1 MQFIHHKQWK
11 LSAILR
17 VYWPAT
23 HIHTARVAKDKME
36 GKCMQPDSCASVY
49 TGFSP
54 PLVASKL
61 VNLTLKHHGAVAA
74 WQSSRVHWCEHLSP
88 TWTLAQMWH
97 TGSGHMQAFHP
108 SSSLLLLLP
117 CNPPSNPQPAHTGVV
132 RTRVTTVGCGDT
144 LTHITPHKRS
154 GPSSFSPGQAR
165 LPLRKALIDL
175 MDLRAVHT
183 PSPNKQSAQ
192 DLSPLRQR
200 GSARLS
206 LACKKREKKTL
217 GDRLRG

>member
-1 MQFIHHKQWK
+1 MNSSPNVTHW
-11 LSAILR
+11 L
-17 VYWPAT
+17 WPY
-23 HIHTARVAKDKME
+23 
-36 GKCMQPDSCASVY
+36 AS
-49 TGFSP
+49 FSP
-54 PLVASKL
+54 FL
-61 VNLTLKHHGAVAA
+61 LT
-74 WQSSRVHWCEHLSP
+74 
-88 TWTLAQMWH
+88 
-97 TGSGHMQAFHP
+97 
-108 SSSLLLLLP
+108 
-117 CNPPSNPQPAHTGVV
+117 PPPPRNPQPAHTGVV

-206 LACKKREKKTL
+206 LACKREKKKKTTQRSPERVAPL
-217 GDRLRG
+217 CQTC